1 MKFFN
6 QTFRWILVMICLTG
20 YCTVT
25 NATEQKKEQPYIPY
39 ELPMLKMKL
48 SNDGTG
54 IIKGISCEGCDYNF
68 VKITLNTM
76 VHINGVKVDIQRAKE
91 RLGRNV
97 YVKFNPETG
106 EVLDIRWSE

>member
-1 MKFFN
+1 MKLLN
-6 QTFRWILVMICLTG
+6 QIFKWMTLMCLIG
-20 YCTVT
+20 YGAIIT
-25 NATEQKKEQPYIPY
+25 AAEQTEEQPYIPF
-39 ELPMLKMKL
+39 EVPILKMKL

-54 IIKGISCEGCDYNF
+54 IIKGISCDNCDYNF

-76 VHINGVKVDIQRAKE
+76 VHVNGVKVEIQRAKE